1 MQPSGLRDESSAR
14 RPTQVRAAGGR
25 VHYLQRMKVCR
36 RYEIAIRGHG
46 EAIMESIK
54 LVESILVQ
62 FKQVPESVARA
73 DFLKH
78 ERSGRFPR

>member
-1 MQPSGLRDESSAR
+1 
-14 RPTQVRAAGGR
+14 
-25 VHYLQRMKVCR
+25 MKVCR

-54 LVESILVQ
+54 LVESILAQ

-73 DFLKH
+73 DFPKH